1 MHDLPAVD
9 YTQLCHLPP
18 TPTPKAA
25 FNKITG
31 PCTEIKF
38 HDQVHLETCSL
49 YIHIVH
55 ASVMEEPSLN
65 FQAKLQSNFELFQTS
80 ITSNLHA
87 IPSLSQP
94 KHTRANSKRMT
105 EMSSA
110 VLVAMTKRMKL
121 PVAWQQRM
129 TEMSSAVLVAM
140 TKRMKLPVAWQ
151 QIYKTN
157 FVWI

>member
-9 YTQLCHLPP
+9 CTQLCHLP
-18 TPTPKAA
+18 PTPKAA

-65 FQAKLQSNFELFQTS
+65 NFQLNFNQTSSFFKLQSPATYMQSQASCSRNTRGQTQ
-80 ITSNLHA
+80 N
-87 IPSLSQP
+87 P
-94 KHTRANSKRMT
+94 MT

-110 VLVAMTKRMKL
+110 VLVAN
-121 PVAWQQRM
+121 
-129 TEMSSAVLVAM
+129 

-157 FVWI
+157 FVLI